1 MTKSGNTIPAGR
13 CGAIFADLSSDEI
26 LAGVCGFLWKKVCL
40 FESVDSTNERALALA
55 SSEVPPHGTVIIA
68 DAQSSGRGRLGRKWF
83 SPPGRNI
90 YMSALLKPEIGL
102 RDATLLTIVGALA
115 GVVALRNKTGLDLRI
130 KWPNDLMV
138 NNKKIGGILTEIR
151 SDPEKI
157 NLAVIGI
164 GVNVNSEVV
173 DFPEELSG
181 IVTSARTEAGRMF
194 SRVGIIIEILREL
207 ERWYKTLTNE
217 GRRPLLE
224 EWKSRS
230 STIGK
235 KVRIVLGNEILSGVA
250 ETIDDNGMLILRT
263 GSGGKRRISSGD
275 VMELR

>member
-1 MTKSGNTIPAGR
+1 MIPSGNKVPVGR
-13 CGAIFADLSSDEI
+13 CGDAFAGFSSDEI
-26 LAGVCGFLWKKVCL
+26 LAGICGGLWKKVCL

-55 SSEVPPHGTVIIA
+55 ASEASPQGAVIIA
-68 DAQSSGRGRLGRKWF
+68 DAQSSGRGRLGRRWI
-83 SPPGRNI
+83 SLPGRNI

-115 GVVALRNKTGLDLRI
+115 GAVALRNETGLDLRI

-138 NNKKIGGILTEIR
+138 KNRKIGGILTEIR
-151 SDPEKI
+151 SGPEKI
-157 NLAVIGI
+157 SLAVIGI
-164 GVNVNSEVV
+164 GVNVNSGVM
-173 DFPEELSG
+173 DFPEELRG
-181 IVTSARTEAGRMF
+181 IVTSVRTEAGRTF

-207 ERWYKTLTNE
+207 ERWYKILANK
-217 GRRPLLE
+217 GRRQLLE
-224 EWKSRS
+224 EWKSLS

-235 KVRIVLGNEILSGVA
+235 EVRIVLGNEVLSGVA
-250 ETIDDNGMLILRT
+250 ETIDDNGMLILQL